1 MSKNTPIPAGFLR
14 HPVHLAAFG
23 FGSGAV
29 RTAPGTW
36 GSLAAIPIWGLFFWL
51 PLPLYWLLVTV
62 AFVLGIWL
70 CDKTA
75 RDLGVHDHGGIVWD
89 EFVGMWIVLGL
100 MPVSWVGVVLGF
112 VLFRFFDI
120 VKPWPIKWM
129 DTRIP
134 GGTGI
139 MVDDVVAGFMALAA
153 LYALD
158 RWVIPFPV

>member
-14 HPVHLAAFG
+14 NPVHLAAFG

-51 PLPLYWLLVTV
+51 PAPLYWLVV
-62 AFVLGIWL
+62 VAAFVLGVWL

-100 MPVSWVGVVLGF
+100 MPVSWVGVLLGF
-112 VLFRFFDI
+112 ALFRFFDI
-120 VKPWPIKWM
+120 IKPWPIKWM
-129 DTRIP
+129 DARIP

-139 MVDDVVAGFMALAA
+139 MVDDVVAGLMALVA